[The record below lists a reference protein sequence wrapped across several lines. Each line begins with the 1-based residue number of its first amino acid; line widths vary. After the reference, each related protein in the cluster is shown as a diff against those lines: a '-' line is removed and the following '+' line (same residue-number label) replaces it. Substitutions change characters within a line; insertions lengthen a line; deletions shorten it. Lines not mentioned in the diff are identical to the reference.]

1 MTDNGYICKEED
13 LQRLRKLRPI
23 DDDFMRVIFKNDIP
37 LAEFVL
43 RILTGI
49 DDLVIVEEDTQY
61 DIKRLV
67 GARSICL
74 DVYGTDD
81 SGTRYDLE
89 IQRSDAGARPKRA
102 RYHSSAMDIEN
113 LSVGQEFEELPETY
127 TIFITENDVFGEKEA
142 VYPIERIN
150 MAINKPFTDGEHIL
164 YVNGSYE
171 GDSDIGKLM
180 HDFRCTRAEDMNYN
194 IMADK
199 TRYYKE
205 NPKGV
210 SEMCKIIE
218 DMRNEAANAKAIE
231 IAKSL
236 IALKENTLDTIAKV
250 TKLPIE
256 EIRKLAEI

>member
-81 SGTRYDLE
+81 SGTRY
-89 IQRSDAGARPKRA
+89 
-102 RYHSSAMDIEN
+102 
-113 LSVGQEFEELPETY
+113 EL
-127 TIFITENDVFGEKEA
+127 
-142 VYPIERIN
+142 
-150 MAINKPFTDGEHIL
+150 
-164 YVNGSYE
+164 
-171 GDSDIGKLM
+171 
-180 HDFRCTRAEDMNYN
+180 
-194 IMADK
+194 
-199 TRYYKE
+199 
-205 NPKGV
+205 
-210 SEMCKIIE
+210 
-218 DMRNEAANAKAIE
+218 
-231 IAKSL
+231 
-236 IALKENTLDTIAKV
+236 
-250 TKLPIE
+250 
-256 EIRKLAEI
+256 

>member
-1 MTDNGYICKEED
+1 
-13 LQRLRKLRPI
+13 
-23 DDDFMRVIFKNDIP
+23 
-37 LAEFVL
+37 
-43 RILTGI
+43 
-49 DDLVIVEEDTQY
+49 
-61 DIKRLV
+61 
-67 GARSICL
+67 
-74 DVYGTDD
+74 
-81 SGTRYDLE
+81 
-89 IQRSDAGARPKRA
+89 
-102 RYHSSAMDIEN
+102 MDI
-113 LSVGQEFEELPETY
+113 
-127 TIFITENDVFGEKEA
+127 
-142 VYPIERIN
+142 
-150 MAINKPFTDGEHIL
+150 